1 MLIAAAI
8 VVTLIAAALI
18 PPMGLLWIG
27 LGIGTIGAALGLMSG
42 FVYHAQLW
50 RALQIEGIG
59 TKGIWLRP
67 HHLHDK
73 LSDARRQPVQRWFWA
88 GATGFALTM
97 LGSIGVVTAIVR
109 LLGVQ

>member
-8 VVTLIAAALI
+8 VVTLIAAAVI

-27 LGIGTIGAALGLMSG
+27 LGIGTIGATLGLMSG

-50 RALQIEGIG
+50 RALEAEGLG
-59 TKGIWLRP
+59 TKGMWLRP
-67 HHLHDK
+67 HHLHVK
-73 LSDARRQPVQRWFWA
+73 LSEARRRPVQRWFWA

-97 LGSIGVVTAIVR
+97 LGSTGVITAIVR
-109 LLGVQ
+109 LIGVQ